1 VRVLTRKLFRD
12 IFRSRGMLLAIILI
26 ITAGNT
32 CFVALLSSYFNLLGA
47 RDNYY
52 AAYAMGDFWVELK
65 KCPSAEMDRILK
77 DFPDILTA
85 RQRIVFPARVEI
97 PGSTEPVSG
106 MVLSLPPDQES
117 PVNDILLRR
126 GSSFTYELRNQVIC
140 SEKFAR
146 SRGINPGDTLTLIT
160 GGVRK
165 ELVVTGTADSPEF
178 VYLASPGSLMED
190 TKNYGVFYIKQ
201 DFAEDLY
208 NFEGACNNL
217 VGILS
222 PEGKKNI
229 PALLQELS
237 ERLTPYGVYA
247 AYPRKEQFSALLI
260 DSEIQGLRS
269 MSVVLPLVFL
279 GISALILNV
288 LMTRM
293 AEQQR
298 TTAGTLKALGYSN
311 ARLLPHYLGFG
322 IFPGVLGG
330 LLGSFLGFLSSQGL
344 TLIYRSYFTFPR
356 LSPGLYPG
364 VFVAAL
370 TLSVLFAALGT
381 LRGLYTILRL
391 SPAEAMRLPSP
402 PGGKTVFLEKV
413 LALAISLGA
422 PWKMVLRSV
431 FRQPLR
437 SLIALLSSALGAA
450 ILLLAF
456 GFVDSMDSMMS
467 FQFEKVLRSDY
478 RITFKNHLSGEALQD
493 LSRLPGVL
501 RGEPLFSV
509 GGTFIQGH
517 LRKRGSITGILPQG
531 DLVVPRNRQG
541 EAVPLPSAGLL
552 ITERMARQLGVAPGD
567 SLRFL
572 PLQGEQEEKI
582 LPVASVIYSTLGLGV
597 YAPLEYLQ
605 KMMGEED
612 TLSEVS
618 LVLEPRSGPDI
629 RRRLLKALE
638 ERPGIESM
646 ADTAREKQLLQEQFD
661 GSLRGTALVMI
672 LFAGIIF
679 FGSILNGALISLEER
694 KREIATLKVLGYSH
708 AAIGSLF
715 LREILLTNLTG
726 AVLGIPLGY
735 LGLLGLVKAFE
746 NDLYAFP
753 GVVHPLSCLWTLL
766 LALLFVLLS
775 YGVLYRS
782 LRRLPWQEGLNVKE

>member
-1 VRVLTRKLFRD
+1 
-12 IFRSRGMLLAIILI
+12 MLLAIILI

-47 RDNYY
+47 RENYY
-52 AAYAMGDFWVELK
+52 ANYGMGDFWVELK
-65 KCPSAEMDRILK
+65 KCPSSEMDRILK

-85 RQRIVFPARVEI
+85 RQRLVFPARVDI

-117 PVNDILLRR
+117 PVNDIIIRR
-126 GSSFTYELRNQVIC
+126 GSAFTYELRNQVIC

-222 PEGKKNI
+222 PEGKKHT
-229 PALLQELS
+229 PALLRKLS
-237 ERLTPYGVYA
+237 ERLTPYGVYT
-247 AYPRKEQFSALLI
+247 AYPRKEQFSALLL

-311 ARLLPHYLGFG
+311 RGLLPHYLGFG
-322 IFPGVLGG
+322 IFPGVIGG
-330 LLGSFLGFLSSQGL
+330 LLGSLLSSQGL
-344 TLIYRSYFTFPR
+344 TLIYRNYFTFPR
-356 LSPGLYPG
+356 LSAGLYPG
-364 VFVAAL
+364 VFMAAL
-370 TLSVLFAALGT
+370 ALSALFAALGT
-381 LRGLYTILRL
+381 LRGLYAILRL
-391 SPAEAMRLPSP
+391 SPAEAMRFPAP
-402 PGGKTVFLEKV
+402 RGGKTLFLEKV
-413 LALAISLGA
+413 LALVISLGA
-422 PWKMVLRSV
+422 PWKMVLRSI

-437 SLIALLSSALGAA
+437 SLIALLSSSLGAA

-456 GFVDSMDSMMS
+456 GFVDSMESMMS

-478 RITFKNHLSGEALQD
+478 RITFKNPLSGEALQD

-509 GGTFIQGH
+509 GGTFIHGH

-531 DLVVPRNRQG
+531 DLVVPRNRKG
-541 EAVPLPSAGLL
+541 EAVPLPSEGLL
-552 ITERMARQLGVAPGD
+552 ITERMAQQLRIAPGD
-567 SLRFL
+567 YLRFL
-572 PLQGEQEEKI
+572 PLRGEQKEQI

-605 KMMGEED
+605 KIMREED

-618 LVLEPRSGPDI
+618 LILEPRSSPEI
-629 RRRLLKALE
+629 RRNFLKALE
-638 ERPGIESM
+638 ERPEIESI
-646 ADTAREKQLLQEQFD
+646 ANTLREKQLLQEQFD
-661 GSLRGTALVMI
+661 GSLRGTAVVMI

-694 KREIATLKVLGYSH
+694 KREIATLKVLGYTDP
-708 AAIGSLF
+708 AIGSLF
-715 LREILLTNLTG
+715 LREILLTNLSGT
-726 AVLGIPLGY
+726 VLGIPLGY

-753 GVVHPLSCLWTLL
+753 GVVHPLSCLGTLL

-782 LRRLPWQEGLNVKE
+782 LRRLPWQDALNVKE